1 MRKYT
6 VKEGVA
12 DEIVFKLGRSTKATV
27 SFETSVNG
35 LYHCYMPI
43 TRHGG
48 LGADYESFRD
58 CLSHTLDYLESLDFN
73 NEATFNGKTKDEFI
87 SYAMETLGG

>member
-27 SFETSVNG
+27 LLETSVNG

-48 LGADYESFRD
+48 LGADYETFRD

-73 NEATFNGKTKDEFI
+73 NEATFNGKAKGDFLE
-87 SYAMETLGG
+87 STLQMR